1 MYNNPNKEN
10 GGRAMKNHVR
20 VGGKLLQ
27 TNKTWGHLKQKQ
39 QEWILQTAHKQYDR
53 FLRERGKLPVEGSK
67 KQLIEEIY
75 TLIEERKI
83 WIPYGE
89 VYRVLC
95 KHIAR
100 WNRREEAKA
109 LQQKVSIGT
118 DFTETS
124 EE

>member
-27 TNKTWGHLKQKQ
+27 TNKTWSHLKQKQ

-75 TLIEERKI
+75 TLIEET
-83 WIPYGE
+83 
-89 VYRVLC
+89 LC
-95 KHIAR
+95 RSA
-100 WNRREEAKA
+100 
-109 LQQKVSIGT
+109 S
-118 DFTETS
+118 
-124 EE
+124 